1 MPRALTEGKK
11 RADAPRMRVTYTYAL
26 LAFVTLSVFGVLQIF
41 IEKDPVLGYLE
52 IASGLTALLIAAGL
66 KLTRN
71 ITLASHLILLNI
83 LIMLAVMLLTGGT
96 AGTGLLWVFI
106 FPVAAFFLTNKKMG
120 VWWMVALFILI
131 ILIMIGSHF
140 GLVTTPYSFVTLR
153 QLLASVVVV
162 TIGIYVYQQSREAMA
177 LRAQESTVASKE
189 DRIKA
194 DIIIDNIGEGVVAV
208 DDKGNIALINKVAAD
223 MLGWKMEELQGKAF
237 AEVIPMVDASGN
249 EISITERPLAR
260 TLKAGEA
267 LRLDT
272 TFLRKDSTSF
282 AAEITSKP
290 IIIDGRVHGAI
301 ATMRDTTTEDA
312 IDRAKTEF
320 VTLASHQLRTPISAI
335 SWVSELLLHGD
346 AGKLNP
352 EQSDYVQQ
360 VYQSNKRM
368 AALVDAMLTASSL
381 ELGELTV
388 HAEQVDL
395 PKISRE
401 VLEKQFQTL
410 PKDKILHIKEEYDPE
425 LINVIFDIE
434 IIKTILHN
442 LLANAFKYTPNDGT
456 ITIAI
461 EAKDA
466 IVIKVSDT
474 GVGIPLRQQPKIFT
488 RLFRADNVK
497 HQDTDGTGLG
507 LYIVKMMS
515 EYVGGDISFTSE
527 EHKGT
532 TFTVRLP
539 LKNTPAEQSVKLDE

>member
-1 MPRALTEGKK
+1 MPRSITEGKK
-11 RADAPRMRVTYTYAL
+11 RADAPRMRVTYIYAL
-26 LAFVTLSVFGVLQIF
+26 LAFATLSVFGVLQIF
-41 IEKDPVLGYLE
+41 VEKDPSLGYLE
-52 IASGLTALLIAAGL
+52 IASGLTALLIAGGL

-71 ITLASHLILLNI
+71 IALASHLILLTI
-83 LIMLAVMLLTGGT
+83 LIMLAVMLITGGT

-120 VWWMVALFILI
+120 AWWMVALFILI

-153 QLLASVVVV
+153 QLLASVLVV

-177 LRAQESTVASKE
+177 RQAQESTVASKE

-223 MLGWKMEELQGKAF
+223 MLGWKMEDLQGKAF

-272 TFLRKDSTSF
+272 TFLRKDNSSF

-312 IDRAKTEF
+312 VDRAKTEF

-346 AGKLNP
+346 AGKLNS

-381 ELGELTV
+381 ELGDLTV

-410 PKDKILHIKEEYDPE
+410 PQNKILHIKEEYDPE
-425 LINVIFDIE
+425 LTNVIFDTE
-434 IIKTILHN
+434 VIKTILHN
-442 LLANAFKYTPNDGT
+442 LLANAFKYTPSDGT

-466 IVIKVSDT
+466 IIIRVSDT
-474 GVGIPLRQQPKIFT
+474 GVGIPIRQQPKIFS

-515 EYVGGDISFTSE
+515 EYVGGGISFTSE

-539 LKNTPAEQSVKLDE
+539 LKNTPAEHSVKLDE

>member
-1 MPRALTEGKK
+1 MPRAITEGKK
-11 RADAPRMRVTYTYAL
+11 RADAPQMRVTYIYAL
-26 LAFVTLSVFGVLQIF
+26 LAFATLSVFGVLQIF
-41 IEKDPVLGYLE
+41 VEKDPALGYLE
-52 IASGLTALLIAAGL
+52 IASGLTALLIAGGL

-83 LIMLAVMLLTGGT
+83 LVMLAVMLLTGGT
-96 AGTGLLWVFI
+96 AETGLLWVFI

-120 VWWMVALFILI
+120 AWWMVALFILI
-131 ILIMIGSHF
+131 VLIMIGSHF
-140 GLVTTPYSFVTLR
+140 GLITTPYSFVTLR

-177 LRAQESTVASKE
+177 RQAQESTVASKE

-208 DDKGNIALINKVAAD
+208 DAKGNIALINKVAAD

-272 TFLRKDSTSF
+272 TFLRKDNSSF

-381 ELGELTV
+381 ELGDLTV

-401 VLEKQFQTL
+401 VLEKQFQAL
-410 PKDKILHIKEEYDPE
+410 PSNKILHIKEEYDPE
-425 LINVIFDIE
+425 LTNVIFDTE
-434 IIKTILHN
+434 IVKTILHN
-442 LLANAFKYTPNDGT
+442 LLANAFKYTPSDGT

-466 IVIKVSDT
+466 IVIKISDT

-497 HQDTDGTGLG
+497 HEDTDGTGLG

-515 EYVGGDISFTSE
+515 EYVGGNITFTSE

-532 TFTVRLP
+532 TFTVTLP
-539 LKNTPAEQSVKLDE
+539 LKNKPAEKEETA